1 MERHGLFAGV
11 PANKLGRLVPACR
24 VKRYA
29 GVPIKCACP
38 DALHD
43 AYIGLE
49 GTTAITYELAG
60 LEHVVELAG
69 FGVVYNVGGLAGTE
83 QSHRSARALGEVE
96 VLAIDCELLHEVL
109 DSDPSLSA
117 PIFKN
122 LSKLVIKQSDRH
134 LEHVLT
140 GPS

>member
-1 MERHGLFAGV
+1 MVRNLFGRESEQMSQDKRELGAVMERHGLFAGV

-69 FGVVYNVGGLAGTE
+69 FGVVYNVGEARRNGAVPPVGAG
-83 QSHRSARALGEVE
+83 SWRGRGASYRL
-96 VLAIDCELLHEVL
+96 
-109 DSDPSLSA
+109 
-117 PIFKN
+117 
-122 LSKLVIKQSDRH
+122 
-134 LEHVLT
+134 
-140 GPS
+140 